1 MITIIILIILAGIT
15 LVALSGENGILR
27 QATEAKDKTEQAQ
40 LEEEV
45 NLKIFGKQMKIKIMD
60 IQYQQNQNQINKNC
74 INIRRKYLLINFEN

>member
-45 NLKIFGKQMKIKIMD
+45 NLKIFGK
-60 IQYQQNQNQINKNC
+60 
-74 INIRRKYLLINFEN
+74 